1 MNQSASERDA
11 WRAIGRAGSGPEISL
26 VMPCY
31 NEEAIV
37 AQTIRRTLHAFQVP
51 GYRLELVAVDNGS
64 RDRTGEIIK
73 EFAAAGAGVKHVR
86 VEKNQGYGFGI
97 LSGIPHCAAP
107 WIGFIPAD
115 SQVDAE
121 DTVRLYEEALA
132 CEEAVVVKARRRFRM
147 DGFTRKVVSVTYNML
162 FRTLWPSIASFDIN
176 GLPKLMPREVVRRM
190 QLASSDWF
198 LDPEI
203 MIKSHYLGVRCIEYN
218 VFARMRSRGLSHVSA
233 ATCVN
238 FFSGLIRYRFSNT
251 LSAWR
256 RSLVSSSDIAAH
268 GAGTAG
274 AAGADS

>member
-1 MNQSASERDA
+1 MKQSASDA
-11 WRAIGRAGSGPEISL
+11 WRAVGRPGTGPEISL

-64 RDRTGEIIK
+64 HDRTGEIIK
-73 EFAAAGAGVKHVR
+73 EFEAAGAGVTYVR

-97 LSGIPHCAAP
+97 LSGIPHCTAP

-162 FRTLWPSIASFDIN
+162 FRTLWPRIASFDIN

-190 QLASSDWF
+190 QLSSSDWF

-256 RSLVSSSDIAAH
+256 RGLVSSREIAAH
-268 GAGTAG
+268 EAG
-274 AAGADS
+274 AARADS

>member
-1 MNQSASERDA
+1 MKQSASDA
-11 WRAIGRAGSGPEISL
+11 WRAVERPGTGPEISL

-64 RDRTGEIIK
+64 HDRTGEIIK
-73 EFAAAGAGVKHVR
+73 EFEAAGAGVKHVR

-97 LSGIPHCAAP
+97 LSGIPHCTAP

-190 QLASSDWF
+190 QLSSSDWF

-256 RSLVSSSDIAAH
+256 RGLVSSREIAAH
-268 GAGTAG
+268 EAG
-274 AAGADS
+274 AARADS